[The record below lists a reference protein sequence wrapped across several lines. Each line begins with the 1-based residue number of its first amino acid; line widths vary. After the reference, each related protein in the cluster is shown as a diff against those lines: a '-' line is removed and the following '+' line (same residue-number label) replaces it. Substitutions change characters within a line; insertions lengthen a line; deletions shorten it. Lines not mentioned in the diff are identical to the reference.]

1 MRRLLPV
8 LLLAVVAG
16 AALPGAAAARMLGD
30 PSVPFSA
37 DRTLT
42 VGDRSFTGKLY
53 ATPGS
58 QRHEQQIAGIDQV
71 IILHGKDARGWL
83 LLPKL
88 NSYVEFWFTPA
99 ATELNSDDLLSAKL
113 GEETVNGLRTTKY
126 RIEHQARDGT
136 LADGYIW
143 LTREGIPMR
152 LDGMYRRANGGTPT
166 PIHLELSNVH
176 QGPQNAGLFAIPDNM
191 MKLPGGALAPLLGV
205 GKTGQSG

>member
-1 MRRLLPV
+1 MVFSSFSRMRHRIAAEAGANPPSSRTASRRRPDLPRNCPNFPLVSPASDQGIARMRRLLPA
-8 LLLAVVAG
+8 LLLAIVAG
-16 AALPGAAAARMLGD
+16 AAALPGTAAARMLGD

-71 IILHGKDARGWL
+71 IILHGEDARGWL

-99 ATELNSDDLLSAKL
+99 AAELNADDLLSAKL
-113 GEETVNGLRTTKY
+113 GEETVNG
-126 RIEHQARDGT
+126 
-136 LADGYIW
+136 
-143 LTREGIPMR
+143 
-152 LDGMYRRANGGTPT
+152 
-166 PIHLELSNVH
+166 
-176 QGPQNAGLFAIPDNM
+176 
-191 MKLPGGALAPLLGV
+191 
-205 GKTGQSG
+205 